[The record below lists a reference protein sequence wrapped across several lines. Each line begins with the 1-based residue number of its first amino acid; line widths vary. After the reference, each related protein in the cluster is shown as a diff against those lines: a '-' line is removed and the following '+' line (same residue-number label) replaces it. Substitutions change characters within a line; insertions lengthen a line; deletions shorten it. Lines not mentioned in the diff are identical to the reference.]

1 MPRLWGIRLP
11 QLRQHG
17 RAPLC
22 GWKDDAIAE
31 DDPDSLGEGMKITLK
46 QARKKWEAGKAKC
59 HFCGS
64 GDTSRQKRGKTHF
77 FCNSCRKGFG
87 SEPLLSTLYGEKPYP
102 LMVKSFTF
110 YFGDIKIKWKK
121 KDDFILKSKNEGR

>member
-1 MPRLWGIRLP
+1 
-11 QLRQHG
+11 
-17 RAPLC
+17 
-22 GWKDDAIAE
+22 
-31 DDPDSLGEGMKITLK
+31 MKITLK

-110 YFGDIKIKWKK
+110 YFGDIKIKGKK
-121 KDDFILKSKNEGR
+121 NDDFILKSKNEGRGEGNPSSGR

>member
-59 HFCGS
+59 HFCG
-64 GDTSRQKRGKTHF
+64 
-77 FCNSCRKGFG
+77 
-87 SEPLLSTLYGEKPYP
+87 
-102 LMVKSFTF
+102 
-110 YFGDIKIKWKK
+110 
-121 KDDFILKSKNEGR
+121 